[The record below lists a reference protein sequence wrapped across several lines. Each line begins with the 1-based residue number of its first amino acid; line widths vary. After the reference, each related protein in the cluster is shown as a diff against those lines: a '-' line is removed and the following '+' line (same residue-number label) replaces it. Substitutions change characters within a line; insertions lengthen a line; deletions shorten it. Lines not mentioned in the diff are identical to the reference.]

1 MTVKDYAL
9 DLNVSVNSVLDK
21 CKSLGIKVSS
31 ENDYLEDDDII
42 MLDNVIGEMATN
54 EEVKE
59 NLLSEELEDKFNLED
74 RANNLIDE
82 DLTEERTKKVK
93 LKKKDSNKNEDFK
106 KEKKN
111 IYKHKTKLQTNKS
124 EDNTNVILYTDGMT
138 VKDLASKLGIRDE
151 EIIKKMFG
159 MGLILNINQAIT
171 FEDAEVVCLEY
182 NKELKKE
189 ESKDI
194 SNFE

>member
-82 DLTEERTKKVK
+82 DLT
-93 LKKKDSNKNEDFK
+93 
-106 KEKKN
+106 
-111 IYKHKTKLQTNKS
+111 
-124 EDNTNVILYTDGMT
+124 
-138 VKDLASKLGIRDE
+138 
-151 EIIKKMFG
+151 
-159 MGLILNINQAIT
+159 
-171 FEDAEVVCLEY
+171 
-182 NKELKKE
+182 
-189 ESKDI
+189 
-194 SNFE
+194 

>member
-42 MLDNVIGEMATN
+42 MLDNIIGEMATN

-82 DLTEERTKKVK
+82 DVW
-93 LKKKDSNKNEDFK
+93 
-106 KEKKN
+106 
-111 IYKHKTKLQTNKS
+111 Y
-124 EDNTNVILYTDGMT
+124 
-138 VKDLASKLGIRDE
+138 GI
-151 EIIKKMFG
+151 
-159 MGLILNINQAIT
+159 N
-171 FEDAEVVCLEY
+171 
-182 NKELKKE
+182 
-189 ESKDI
+189 S
-194 SNFE
+194 